1 MVAKK
6 RNQLRNKAASRLS
19 KPEEFDSTEVVSL
32 LPPDPKAFL
41 HQPRE
46 SKKEKVL
53 NKSQSFV
60 SKIKDQASLN
70 NSGISKSSLRRRKRK
85 LRDDLKP
92 KMQDLLTSLQKEGVM
107 EEIKDQSEQNEQRQN
122 VTNFTASNNPFH
134 LESKESGSVRI
145 KKNEPNI
152 KNQKGAKALAQNE
165 TARFQQV
172 LKNQS
177 FQQSPFSA
185 LREVI
190 KMGK

>member
-107 EEIKDQSEQNEQRQN
+107 EEIKDCLLYTSRC
-122 VTNFTASNNPFH
+122 V
-134 LESKESGSVRI
+134 
-145 KKNEPNI
+145 
-152 KNQKGAKALAQNE
+152 
-165 TARFQQV
+165 
-172 LKNQS
+172 
-177 FQQSPFSA
+177 
-185 LREVI
+185 
-190 KMGK
+190 

>member
-19 KPEEFDSTEVVSL
+19 KPEEFDSTEIVSL

-107 EEIKDQSEQNEQRQN
+107 EEIKDQDEQNKQRQN

-165 TARFQQV
+165 TVRFQQV